1 MKPVTVWTIRQ
12 RRWSV
17 FWWSLALV
25 ILIIFTMAFYPTIR
39 DQADQLEKSFS
50 QLSNTTVSLFSDTK
64 QIFSP
69 VGYLSSQI
77 FYLTLPMILSVL
89 TIGLGSSLIA
99 KEEESGTIEMLLARP
114 LARGRLILGK
124 TLAALAILGIVSF
137 WALLS
142 LLIMAKLVS
151 ITVPLPAIIMAMLA
165 AMAMALL
172 FGAISFMVT
181 CLGRTARAASIGIAA
196 LFAVGGYI
204 ISSLSEAVSWLRW
217 PSVISPFHYYH
228 PAEILSGDYH
238 LEELAGLVGV
248 SLLLG
253 VISWW
258 AFRRRDLG
266 GS

>member
-1 MKPVTVWTIRQ
+1 MKPVIKWTIRQ

-17 FWWSLALV
+17 FWWSLAIV
-25 ILIIFTMAFYPTIR
+25 ILIIFTLAFYPTIR

-50 QLSNTTVSLFSDTK
+50 QLSNTTVSLFSDTN

-69 VGYLSSQI
+69 IGYLSSQL
-77 FYLTLPMILSVL
+77 FYLTLPMLLSVL

-99 KEEESGTIEMLLARP
+99 REEDSGTIELLLARP

-124 TLAALAILGIVSF
+124 TAAAVIILAAVSTA
-137 WALLS
+137 ALIS
-142 LLIMAKLVS
+142 LLVMAKLVHL
-151 ITVPLPAIIMAMLA
+151 TVPLPAIAVATLA
-165 AMAMALL
+165 ASAMALM
-172 FGAISFMVT
+172 FGAISFTVT

-196 LFAVGGYI
+196 LAAVAGYI
-204 ISSLSEAVSWLRW
+204 ISSLSSAVDWLRW

-228 PAEILSGDYH
+228 PAEILGGNYH
-238 LEELAGLVGV
+238 WPELLGLLGASLILGLV
-248 SLLLG
+248 
-253 VISWW
+253 SWW